1 MPSHAWASG
10 GSGPATNW
18 PCRPDDL
25 AAVKRGLKRGLKGRV
40 RTVVLMLD
48 ETIITET
55 PPLYSCYGHIGEQ
68 VRVPITGNRAKRI
81 LHGAINVATGDVALL
96 ITKEWT
102 KETHQ
107 AFLSM
112 IRSHWRGWNIV
123 LFEDRAGQHTSPDSR
138 EWAEE
143 LGIEVR
149 LLPEATPE
157 LNAMD
162 HLWRHTKREAVGD
175 RADGHDRRIGPRRL
189 PVHHRPEPAERLRQ
203 AGVFSGN
210 FWLTK

>member
-1 MPSHAWASG
+1 
-10 GSGPATNW
+10 
-18 PCRPDDL
+18 
-25 AAVKRGLKRGLKGRV
+25 
-40 RTVVLMLD
+40 MLD

-81 LHGAINVATGDVALL
+81 LHGAINVHSGDVGLL
-96 ITKEWT
+96 ITEEWT

-107 AFLSM
+107 GFLSV
-112 IRSHWRGWNIV
+112 IRARWRGWNIV
-123 LFEDRAGQHTSPDSR
+123 LFEDRASQHTSPDSR
-138 EWAEE
+138 AWAAD

-149 LLPEATPE
+149 LLPKAAPE

-162 HLWRHTKREAVGD
+162 HLWRHAKRETVGSRETETVEKSALD
-175 RADGHDRRIGPRRL
+175 ACQYIIDLRPRD
-189 PVHHRPEPAERLRQ
+189 RLRQ
-203 AGVFSGN
+203 AGILSGN

>member
-1 MPSHAWASG
+1 MEATAPSTGLA
-10 GSGPATNW
+10 P
-18 PCRPDDL
+18 RDL
-25 AAVKRGLKRGLKGRV
+25 ASVKRGSKRGLQGRIH
-40 RTVVLMLD
+40 TLLLMLD

-68 VRVPITGNRAKRI
+68 VRVPITGHRAKRI
-81 LHGAINVATGDVALL
+81 LHGAINVKSGDVALL
-96 ITKEWT
+96 ITEEWT

-107 AFLSM
+107 TFLSM

-123 LFEDRAGQHTSPDSR
+123 LFEDRASQHKSPDSR
-138 EWAEE
+138 AWAEQ

-149 LLPEATPE
+149 LLPKATPE

-162 HLWRHTKREAVGD
+162 HLWRHTKRETVGSRATLSVEASALAACQYIIDLSPRD
-175 RADGHDRRIGPRRL
+175 RL
-189 PVHHRPEPAERLRQ
+189 TQ
-203 AGVFSGN
+203 AGILSGN